1 MIRSFKRGV
10 ICSLWL
16 PQSRV
21 LACGNLE
28 CMPSSD
34 DYRGG
39 GGGPVSQEK
48 RKKLPRVSWTVVFF
62 QNVTKNHWT
71 KSSSDDFHCSAL
83 LIHTINVLTRHVD
96 TLTSCPLMVYCLCIR
111 IVTETSNHFTN
122 DYSWPLVVVPSDSSI
137 DHVLVIQVL
146 GKVRVACCA
155 AVD

>member
-39 GGGPVSQEK
+39 GGGGVQSV
-48 RKKLPRVSWTVVFF
+48 R
-62 QNVTKNHWT
+62 
-71 KSSSDDFHCSAL
+71 SSSEKFK
-83 LIHTINVLTRHVD
+83 INYPE
-96 TLTSCPLMVYCLCIR
+96 SPGIR